1 MVAPRYVYLLA
12 LIIWLG
18 GMVTLGAI
26 VAPTLFGQLQ
36 NADPENGRALAGLAF
51 GTAIARFHYLAYAA
65 GGAMVLAL
73 AAMRILGPKP
83 IFFNSRAAVV
93 LAMCAITI
101 YSGLVVL
108 GRIDEIQAAVG
119 ILPSRLPAGDPNR
132 LEFDSLHVLA
142 TRLMQL
148 NMVGGLILLF
158 FEAREHA

>member
-1 MVAPRYVYLLA
+1 MVALRYVYLLA
-12 LIIWLG
+12 LVAWLG
-18 GMVTLGAI
+18 GIATLGGI

-36 NADPENGRALAGLAF
+36 AADPANGRVLAGLAF

-65 GGAMVLAL
+65 GGVMVLAL

-83 IFFNSRAAVV
+83 LLFNARAAIVV
-93 LAMCAITI
+93 LMCAITA

-132 LEFDSLHVLA
+132 VEFDALHALA
-142 TRLMQL
+142 TRLMQA
-148 NMVGGLILLF
+148 NMIGGLILLF